1 MKRDRPLY
9 AAALVALALA
19 ALAGCQQKPA
29 GQAAKTAGPPA
40 IDIDKLNA
48 QIDSQIGGLSTCVII
63 QDTASGHEVYHYG
76 DAQACLAKL
85 PPCGTFDIAN
95 SLIGLDLGVITPQ
108 TVFKWDGSPQPFGVW
123 QRDSNLSNA
132 FKVQIGWWFRRLA
145 AQVGHDRYVQQL
157 RALDYG
163 DHDPAGMADAFW
175 AGPQAGGFLTV
186 DEGQQVSFM
195 RRFYAGSLP
204 LKPDTLA
211 TVQALTSDETRA
223 GPKGGQ
229 AVISG
234 RAASCSSVGDGSR
247 NVGWWVGRI
256 KSPQRDV
263 VFSAS
268 VEGTQA
274 PPGIEIERRL
284 KDVFSQVGLLPDS
297 GA

>member
-1 MKRDRPLY
+1 M
-9 AAALVALALA
+9 VALMV
-19 ALAGCQQKPA
+19 GCQQKPA
-29 GQAAKTAGPPA
+29 GPAAKASGPPA

-63 QDTASGHEVYHYG
+63 VDTASGRQVYHYG

-95 SLIGLDLGVITPQ
+95 SLIGLDLGAITPQ

-123 QRDSNLSNA
+123 QKDADLSRA
-132 FKVQIGWWFRRLA
+132 FKIQVGWWFQRLA
-145 AQVGHDRYVQQL
+145 GAVGHDRYVQQL

-163 DHDPAGMADAFW
+163 DHDPAGMANAFW
-175 AGPQAGGFLTV
+175 LGPQAGGFLTL
-186 DEGQQVSFM
+186 DEGQQVGFV
-195 RRFYAGSLP
+195 RRFYAGTLP
-204 LKPDTLA
+204 LKPETLA
-211 TVQALTSDETRA
+211 TVQALTSDETRTDA
-223 GPKGGQ
+223 KGGQ

-234 RAASCSSVGDGSR
+234 RAASCSSVSDGSR
-247 NVGWWVGRI
+247 NVGWWIGRI
-256 KSPQRDV
+256 KTAQRDV

-268 VEGTQA
+268 VEGNQA

-297 GA
+297 GS